1 MTRPDVTMISPYP
14 GLGRSHHAGT
24 SGVASY
30 AANLARSL
38 STAGSRVH
46 VVSPGGAGPHRT
58 EHDDAVTVER
68 CVGDGARGLRSAVDA
83 AIRSRAPVVH
93 LQFELFLYGGPPALV
108 ETLASL
114 ERLRR
119 KGASTV
125 VTMHQTV
132 DPTTVDR
139 AYTRLHRVPLPAPV
153 ARVGIDALQ
162 KAVRHLADATVVH
175 EEPFR
180 TVLGEADVIPH
191 GIEPTA
197 SLDRSVARA
206 HLGLPEDRFLA
217 LCFGFVAP
225 YKGLETALEA
235 GRALG
240 DRIEIVIAGDE
251 HPRLASSGDDYA
263 HELQRRFG
271 EDARFTGWVPGE
283 DVVPWFRAADVALFP
298 YPEPFSSSGAL
309 ALALAC
315 ETPALV
321 SARLGRC
328 IGAPSQMLAS
338 TTAELTDRLHRLCED
353 SDALAELRQW
363 TSCLATGRSWVD
375 VADRHRAVYDR
386 VAA

>member
-1 MTRPDVTMISPYP
+1 MTRPDVTIISPYP
-14 GLGRSHHAGT
+14 SLDRSHHAGT

-38 STAGSRVH
+38 SAGGLH
-46 VVSPGGAGPHRT
+46 VLVVAPGSHGPPRG
-58 EHDDAVTVER
+58 EQDGGVRVER
-68 CVGDGARGLRSAVDA
+68 CVGGGARGLRRAVGVA
-83 AIRSRAPVVH
+83 LASRAPVVH

-108 ETLASL
+108 ETLVSL

-119 KGASTV
+119 SHASTV

-132 DPTTVDR
+132 NPATVDR
-139 AYTRLHRVPLPAPV
+139 SYTELHRVPVPAPI
-153 ARVGIDALQ
+153 ARLGIDGLQ
-162 KAVRHLADATVVH
+162 RAVRRLAAATVVH

-180 TVLGEADVIPH
+180 DVLGGADVIPH

-197 SLDRSVARA
+197 RLDRRAARS

-217 LCFGFVAP
+217 LCFGFIAP

-235 GRALG
+235 GRLAG
-240 DRIEIVIAGDE
+240 DPVEVVIAGGE
-251 HPRLASSGDDYA
+251 HPRLASAGDDYA
-263 HELQRRFG
+263 GDLRRRFG
-271 EDARFTGWVPGE
+271 DAARFTGWVPGD

-328 IGAPSQMLAS
+328 IGAPSHMLAS
-338 TTAELTDRLHRLCED
+338 STQELAARLQRLSDD
-353 SDALAELRQW
+353 SNALAELRAW
-363 TSCLATGRSWVD
+363 TACLAAGREWSA
-375 VADRHRAVYDR
+375 VADRHREVYER

>member
-1 MTRPDVTMISPYP
+1 MTRPDVTIISPYP
-14 GLGRSHHAGT
+14 DLGHSHHAGT

-38 STAGSRVH
+38 SACGSRVH
-46 VVSPGGAGPHRT
+46 VVAPGSPGDHRI
-58 EHDDAVTVER
+58 EHDDSVRVER
-68 CVGDGARGLRSAVDA
+68 CTGVGVRALRRAVDA
-83 AIRSRAPVVH
+83 ALRTGAPVIH
-93 LQFELFLYGGPPALV
+93 LQFELFLYGGPPALL

-114 ERLRR
+114 DRIRR
-119 KGASTV
+119 NGASTV

-139 AYTRLHRVPLPAPV
+139 SYTDLHRVPVPAPI
-153 ARVGIDALQ
+153 ARAGIDGLQRAL
-162 KAVRHLADATVVH
+162 RRLADATVVH

-180 TVLGEADVIPH
+180 TVLGDADVIPH
-191 GIEPTA
+191 GIEPTER
-197 SLDRSVARA
+197 LDRREART
-206 HLGLPEDRFLA
+206 HLDLPDDCFLA

-235 GRALG
+235 GRLAG
-240 DRIEIVIAGDE
+240 DRIEVVVAGGE

-263 HELQRRFG
+263 GDLRRRFG
-271 EDARFTGWVPGE
+271 DRARFTGWVPGD

-338 TTAELTDRLHRLCED
+338 TSVEIADRLGQLRDDPTALED
-353 SDALAELRQW
+353 LRGW
-363 TSCLATGRSWVD
+363 TSCLAAGRAWSD
-375 VADRHRAVYDR
+375 VADRHRDVYDR